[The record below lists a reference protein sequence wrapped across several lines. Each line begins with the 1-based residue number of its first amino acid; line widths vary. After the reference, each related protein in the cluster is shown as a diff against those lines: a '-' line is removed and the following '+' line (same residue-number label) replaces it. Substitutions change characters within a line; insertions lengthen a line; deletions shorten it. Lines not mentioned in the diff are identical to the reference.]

1 MKNRILFFAAALI
14 SISVAARAAEV
25 NFDGAKAGSA
35 DSFLDVAA
43 ALADIASGN
52 HSGPGNDH
60 GQPQQ
65 PGNHG
70 GPGHDNNHGQ
80 PGHDN
85 NHPGN
90 NDWNNDH
97 NGPGH
102 HDNHPLPYAPVY
114 EGMNCRS
121 MEFTSQSPN
130 SVTHDMIVEEQSYDC
145 YMNGSTQYCR
155 PTGKYLSRKV
165 TVNVGPR
172 KLESFEK
179 ETLDV
184 CLDNFNTASLKLDGM
199 LYQYAVAS
207 QDHDGFFGGRSTTFD
222 LTPGAKKPSNPDGK
236 ELSVSFAGLT
246 TAGEIHMTLTDSK
259 AAYFAGG
266 RITITADGMRLGTVD
281 PDAPI
286 QDVLDSF
293 VQFKVTNTFDVAG
306 SYDLKL
312 MDKPKPGKYV
322 VTLSFFRAG
331 ANASG
336 ASASTMEMF
345 EVK

>member
-1 MKNRILFFAAALI
+1 MKNKIFFFAAALI
-14 SISVAARAAEV
+14 SITVAARAAEV

-43 ALADIASGN
+43 ALADIASG
-52 HSGPGNDH
+52 SS
-60 GQPQQ
+60 
-65 PGNHG
+65 GNHG
-70 GPGHDNNHGQ
+70 GPNDNNHGQ
-80 PGHDN
+80 PGHGD
-85 NHPGN
+85 HGGPGH

-102 HDNHPLPYAPVY
+102 NDHHPLPYSPVY

-121 MEFTSQSPN
+121 MEFTAQSAN
-130 SVTHDMIVEEQSYDC
+130 SATLDMTVEEQSYDC

-184 CLDNFNTASLKLDGM
+184 CLDNFNAASLKLEGM
-199 LYQYAVAS
+199 LYEYSVTS
-207 QDHDGFFGGRSTTFD
+207 QDHDGFFGGHDTTFN

-236 ELSVSFAGLT
+236 ELSVSFAGVTAAGDVRLT
-246 TAGEIHMTLTDSK
+246 LADSK

-266 RITITADGMRLGTVD
+266 KITITADGMRLGTVD
-281 PDAPI
+281 PNAPV
-286 QDVLDSF
+286 QDILDSF

-312 MDKPKPGKYV
+312 MDAPKPGKYV
-322 VTLSFFRAG
+322 VTLTFSRSG

-336 ASASTMEMF
+336 ASASTVEMF